1 MRKSGV
7 EMLGTLDPFEL
18 GFSNCSLADLK
29 GGSAQEN
36 AQILKD
42 MLAGML
48 PGPVYIVS
56 RK

>member
-7 EMLGTLDPFEL
+7 EMGTLDPFEL
-18 GFSNCSLADLK
+18 GFSKCSLEDLK

-42 MLAGML
+42 VLAGKL
-48 PGPVYIVS
+48 PGPV
-56 RK
+56 RCQ

>member
-7 EMLGTLDPFEL
+7 EMGTLDPFEL

-42 MLAGML
+42 MLAGKL
-48 PGPVYIVS
+48 PGPVHCEYS
-56 RK
+56 K